1 MSTAAATKDA
11 PRTSEK
17 ASGNGFFHKLYTSR
31 FSIDFV
37 GRRRLWYTI
46 AIAMIVVSFLA
57 IAVRGLNLGIEF
69 KGGSVFTVPVSQVDD
84 GTVGR
89 IRSAAEGSG
98 VSDVSDAQVTTVGG
112 GSVRVQ
118 TRSLSTDEVVQ
129 MRQAL
134 AEQVG
139 VSSESINYQLI
150 GPSWGSQ
157 ITVKAIQALVVFLVL
172 VGVMIWIFFRNW
184 RMSVSAL
191 IALAHDLVIT
201 VGLYALIGFTF
212 TPATLIG
219 LLTILGYSLYD
230 TVVVFDK
237 VRELT
242 GDVYEQKHYTFAEY
256 VNLAVNQTMVR
267 SINTSVVAL
276 LPVGAILV
284 IGSLALGPG
293 TLVDI
298 SLALFIG
305 MIAGT
310 YSSIFIASPLLVSF
324 QEMSS
329 KTREHDAAVE
339 RERADRAAGE
349 SASDGE
355 SVKVA
360 PIKPGK
366 RLGNDRQPQRK
377 KSHR

>member
-1 MSTAAATKDA
+1 
-11 PRTSEK
+11 
-17 ASGNGFFHKLYTSR
+17 
-31 FSIDFV
+31 
-37 GRRRLWYTI
+37 
-46 AIAMIVVSFLA
+46 
-57 IAVRGLNLGIEF
+57 
-69 KGGSVFTVPVSQVDD
+69 
-84 GTVGR
+84 
-89 IRSAAEGSG
+89 
-98 VSDVSDAQVTTVGG
+98 
-112 GSVRVQ
+112 
-118 TRSLSTDEVVQ
+118 
-129 MRQAL
+129 
-134 AEQVG
+134 
-139 VSSESINYQLI
+139 
-150 GPSWGSQ
+150 
-157 ITVKAIQALVVFLVL
+157 
-172 VGVMIWIFFRNW
+172 
-184 RMSVSAL
+184 
-191 IALAHDLVIT
+191 
-201 VGLYALIGFTF
+201 
-212 TPATLIG
+212 
-219 LLTILGYSLYD
+219 
-230 TVVVFDK
+230 
-237 VRELT
+237 
-242 GDVYEQKHYTFAEY
+242 
-256 VNLAVNQTMVR
+256 MVR

-349 SASDGE
+349 SASHGE